1 MAKLSPSRRT
11 RHSRCDTCTPSGRF
25 IVLVREEHYPVPYLK
40 EWLEEGIPGP
50 AATLIYRVGP
60 ASLPDI
66 AIYEWHSS

>member
-1 MAKLSPSRRT
+1 
-11 RHSRCDTCTPSGRF
+11 
-25 IVLVREEHYPVPYLK
+25 VLVREEHYPVPYLK